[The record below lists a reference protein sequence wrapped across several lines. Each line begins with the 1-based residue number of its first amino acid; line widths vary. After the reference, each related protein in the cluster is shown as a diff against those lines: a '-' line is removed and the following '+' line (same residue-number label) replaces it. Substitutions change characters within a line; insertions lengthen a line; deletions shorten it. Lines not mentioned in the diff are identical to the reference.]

1 MTVCFSWYGEGAL
14 AKCVLHNRH
23 NWMESIS
30 TMCTFRHWVEIA
42 LRKCMA
48 ITVFGTCA
56 YNQPSKRIW
65 WKFWLEMSIDIKY
78 LHCFTRKTNNTL
90 NSVNSMT
97 WIRYAFNPLKMSII
111 NAHAYNFLI
120 FKPNE
125 YPDLSKLPT
134 ISFGKYFHS
143 RSKSSWSC
151 KFVSE
156 CKTKFRLVEGDTT
169 QSAVRNVQLSYQ
181 FWIFSS
187 LDFLAI
193 MTKISK
199 CKCKWIQKCESW
211 KIGRHFFRTLLNE
224 DKVKR
229 SLQISRW
236 NSNVKKLDE
245 NFHFYRKSQQSIA
258 RSKEFHFVF

>member
-1 MTVCFSWYGEGAL
+1 MWNHRLQSKDQKCVIVVDQTEAHSKSLMCVRVSVIHLQKWQNDGLLGFSWYGEGAL

-30 TMCTFRHWVEIA
+30 TLCTFRQWVEIA

-56 YNQPSKRIW
+56 YNQPSKQIW

-125 YPDLSKLPT
+125 YIQTEANYQRYHLAN
-134 ISFGKYFHS
+134 IST
-143 RSKSSWSC
+143 
-151 KFVSE
+151 VDQNQ
-156 CKTKFRLVEGDTT
+156 V
-169 QSAVRNVQLSYQ
+169 
-181 FWIFSS
+181 
-187 LDFLAI
+187 
-193 MTKISK
+193 
-199 CKCKWIQKCESW
+199 
-211 KIGRHFFRTLLNE
+211 
-224 DKVKR
+224 
-229 SLQISRW
+229 
-236 NSNVKKLDE
+236 
-245 NFHFYRKSQQSIA
+245 
-258 RSKEFHFVF
+258 